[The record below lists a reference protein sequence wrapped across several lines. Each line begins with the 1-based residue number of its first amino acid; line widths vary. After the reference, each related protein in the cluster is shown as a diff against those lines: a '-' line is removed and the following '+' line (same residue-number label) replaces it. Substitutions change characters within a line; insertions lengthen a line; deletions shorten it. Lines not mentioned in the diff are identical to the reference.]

1 MNDKQIQ
8 KRRPKVLSNARN
20 RFEEVK
26 DVLPNLSDLEPEE
39 AAKRLF
45 FELASLRAVRI
56 DREHFLRTELHKAGI
71 GEQQIAESLATTPV
85 QAGIPAK
92 ILEKIAQSSIRFET
106 NRSSAASFLSGLPG
120 GVALLA
126 TVPVDTAQY
135 FVHAL
140 RIMQK
145 LAYVNGWQDF
155 LEDSRSIDD
164 ETLAEIGLLIGVMM
178 GIGGANVGLNRFL
191 TSVAAPEVQKR
202 VARQALTKTAW
213 YPTLKKVLRTIGIKV
228 TKDSV
233 GKAVA
238 KAVPV
243 VGGLVSG
250 SVTFI
255 ALRTQSDRLRKTLR
269 EVAPPGVDAPE
280 YLKALNQSD
289 KSQQGTTR

>member
-1 MNDKQIQ
+1 M
-8 KRRPKVLSNARN
+8 LSNARN

-155 LEDSRSIDD
+155 FEDSRSIDD

-202 VARQALTKTAW
+202 VARQALTKTTW
-213 YPTLKKVLRTIGIKV
+213 YPTLKRILRTIGIRI
-228 TKDSV
+228 TSDSV
-233 GKAVA
+233 GKAVG

-243 VGGLVSG
+243 VGGVVSS

-280 YLKALNQSD
+280 YLKALNQPD
-289 KSQQGTTR
+289 ESQ